1 MILRTRVGSTGRSFR
16 LEESSE
22 RTRGAGTLE
31 MMQWRGGQIQSNWS
45 ACVRSISPGRKLSAG
60 APGTKKLP
68 IVLPAN
74 SRQHLGRLTRVR
86 SRERIY
92 SSGTG
97 TTSSGLDMRFLIRSD
112 KATIVAFEP
121 TAERF
126 LLEPNVN
133 ITVEWFGSGDDGMV
147 AIEGEYL
154 VVHAP
159 RFSYTRAW
167 DAEGNEIYIGP
178 QSDPA
183 N

>member
-1 MILRTRVGSTGRSFR
+1 
-16 LEESSE
+16 
-22 RTRGAGTLE
+22 
-31 MMQWRGGQIQSNWS
+31 
-45 ACVRSISPGRKLSAG
+45 
-60 APGTKKLP
+60 
-68 IVLPAN
+68 
-74 SRQHLGRLTRVR
+74 
-86 SRERIY
+86 
-92 SSGTG
+92 
-97 TTSSGLDMRFLIRSD
+97 MRFLIRSD